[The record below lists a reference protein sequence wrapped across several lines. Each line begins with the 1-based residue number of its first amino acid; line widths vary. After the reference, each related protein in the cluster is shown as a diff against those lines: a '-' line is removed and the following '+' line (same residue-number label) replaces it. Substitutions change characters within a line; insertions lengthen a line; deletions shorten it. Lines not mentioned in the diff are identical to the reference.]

1 MELKDI
7 KELITSVIE
16 EMIGISLPNENT
28 RLIDAGVD
36 SMKMIELVLE
46 LENRFDIEFE
56 HEMLSYKTLRT
67 VSSIAEYVYKRINE
81 KTQ

>member
-7 KELITSVIE
+7 KDLISSVIE

-28 RLIDAGVD
+28 YLIDADVD
-36 SMKMIELVLE
+36 SMKMVELVLE

-56 HEMLSYKTLRT
+56 PEMLSYKTLRT
-67 VSSIAEYVYKRINE
+67 VSSISEYVYKRIKE
-81 KTQ
+81 KTK